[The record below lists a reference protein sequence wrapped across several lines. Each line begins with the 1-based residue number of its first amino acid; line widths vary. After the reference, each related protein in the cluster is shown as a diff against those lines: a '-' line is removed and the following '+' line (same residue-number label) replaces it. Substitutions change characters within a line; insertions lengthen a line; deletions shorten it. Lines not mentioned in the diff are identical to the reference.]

1 MVSSSGAV
9 LCCAERYCGNGHD
22 HKMIKDIACSI
33 KDINN
38 NCNPFTNDVLAGKKK
53 GQNCEHVSTC
63 DSLHGVARVIGF
75 K

>member
-1 MVSSSGAV
+1 
-9 LCCAERYCGNGHD
+9 
-22 HKMIKDIACSI
+22 MIKDIACSI

-38 NCNPFTNDVLAGKKK
+38 NYNPFTNDVLAGKKK

-63 DSLHGVARVIGF
+63 DSLHGLARVIGF